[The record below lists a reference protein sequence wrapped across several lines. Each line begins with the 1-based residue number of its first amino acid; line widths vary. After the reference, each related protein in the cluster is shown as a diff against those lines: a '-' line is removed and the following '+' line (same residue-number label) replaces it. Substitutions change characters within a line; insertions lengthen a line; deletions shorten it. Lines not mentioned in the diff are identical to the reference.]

1 MRLCWEGRETFS
13 AWEIQVSGDG
23 STHRSKRFPTLR
35 PLVAIHEPHP
45 SIYRFH
51 FASEVH
57 IAHHS
62 LLAAGALVVLG
73 QL

>member
-1 MRLCWEGRETFS
+1 M
-13 AWEIQVSGDG
+13 AA
-23 STHRSKRFPTLR
+23 HRSKHFPTLR
-35 PLVAIHEPHP
+35 QLFAIRELHP

-57 IAHHS
+57 IVRHS
-62 LLAAGALVVLG
+62 LLATGALAVSG